1 MERTTYIRMFVI
13 GMALL
18 AFQSYAANGI
28 GTSSIALNVSSVSLH
43 PGSNV
48 LVAYTVKLASG
59 STWGTTISASNA
71 SALASDG
78 INLSFSKSYADPT
91 YSGTLTVAASS
102 SATPGKYT
110 ASIVATGDDP
120 STAPVL
126 FSINV
131 LSTKSPSNTTTT
143 ANTTT
148 TKTTT
153 TNTTTT
159 NTTSHNTTTITPS
172 LTVFPVVQ
180 KGSIIINAST
190 GANISLGNGNGVEIR
205 PGTYALV
212 DNVLESQYNFSVVF
226 FDVPTSLS
234 VPQNMSGYTPTGAY
248 AFAVNGLITPTISFV
263 NSSRAPDPII
273 TVLRLPNS
281 SATTTWTYLGGNYNG
296 TAYVGGKYAI
306 ANKWEYPNSTTL
318 VNNEF
323 YKPVVWVFLT
333 RTAALSAPTATSP
346 QPSNTTSTTPPPSS
360 SSSNLGLVIAI
371 IVVIVIVAA
380 LLYFFSKK
388 KG

>member
-1 MERTTYIRMFVI
+1 MDRTTYIRIFVI
-13 GMALL
+13 SMAFL
-18 AFQSYAANGI
+18 AIQSYAANGI
-28 GTSSIALNVSSVSLH
+28 GTSSISLNASSVSLYQ
-43 PGSNV
+43 GSNA

-59 STWGTTISASNA
+59 SPWGTTISASNA
-71 SALASDG
+71 SALASEG
-78 INLSFSKSYADPT
+78 VSLSFSNSYADPT
-91 YSGTLTVAASS
+91 YSGTLTISASS

-120 STAPVL
+120 SSAPAL
-126 FSINV
+126 LSIDV
-131 LSTKSPSNTTTT
+131 LSKQSSKNTTKNTTTT
-143 ANTTT
+143 TNTTT
-148 TKTTT
+148 SKT
-153 TNTTTT
+153 TTTT
-159 NTTSHNTTTITPS
+159 NTTSHNTTTIAQN

-226 FDVPTSLS
+226 FNVPTSLS

-263 NSSRAPDPII
+263 NASRAPDPII

-296 TAYVGGKYAI
+296 TAYVGGKYTFAD
-306 ANKWEYPNSTTL
+306 KWEYTNSTTL

-333 RTAALSAPTATSP
+333 KTAALAAPTTTSP
-346 QPSNTTSTTPPPSS
+346 QPSNTTSTTQPTSS
-360 SSSNLGLVIAI
+360 SSGNLGLVIAI

-380 LLYFFSKK
+380 LLYFFYKK

>member
-1 MERTTYIRMFVI
+1 MDRATYIRIFVI
-13 GMALL
+13 GMAFL

-28 GTSSIALNVSSVSLH
+28 GTSSISLNTSSVSLY
-43 PGSNV
+43 PGSNA
-48 LVAYTVKLASG
+48 LVSYTVKLASG

-71 SALASDG
+71 SALASEG
-78 INLSFSKSYADPT
+78 VSLSFSNSYADPT
-91 YSGTLTVAASS
+91 YSGTLTVAAAS

-120 STAPVL
+120 SSAPAL
-126 FSINV
+126 LSIDV
-131 LSTKSPSNTTTT
+131 LSPKSSSKNTTSKNTTTT

-148 TKTTT
+148 TVNTTSR
-153 TNTTTT
+153 NTTTT
-159 NTTSHNTTTITPS
+159 ISNLTI
-172 LTVFPVVQ
+172 FPVVQ
-180 KGSIIINAST
+180 KGSIIINASR

-226 FDVPTSLS
+226 FNVPTSLS

-263 NSSRAPDPII
+263 NASRAPDPII

-296 TAYVGGKYAI
+296 TAYVGGKYAL
-306 ANKWEYPNSTTL
+306 ANKWEYTNSTTL

-333 RTAALSAPTATSP
+333 KTAALAAPTTTSP
-346 QPSNTTSTTPPPSS
+346 QPSNTTSVTQPSS
-360 SSSNLGLVIAI
+360 SSSSNIGLVIAI

-380 LLYFFSKK
+380 LLYFYSKK